1 MPDGPLPSSESPD
14 PELTRDPILRGRLV
28 LWQPRTGYRFSVDSL
43 LLVHFIGE
51 PPLGRVI
58 DLGAGVGVI
67 GLALA
72 VRDPTATVTLL
83 ELQPRMARLARRNV
97 EDNGGTD
104 RVQVVEADLSN
115 GRSMRRLL
123 TGASFDIVVSSP
135 PFFTLTSGPPVPD
148 QEEAIARHE
157 LRLTLGDVCREAR
170 RLLVPGGRAA
180 LVFPSDRL
188 TELLSGLDHEGLRP
202 TRMRAIHPRPG
213 QPAQR
218 VLVLAVKGGKGAL
231 VIEPPLVV
239 RDEDGYTPE
248 VSEALG
254 DG

>member
-1 MPDGPLPSSESPD
+1 MADPPAPSLDVPD
-14 PELTRDPILRGRLV
+14 PDLTRDPILRGRLV
-28 LWQPRTGYRFSVDSL
+28 LWQPRMGYRFSVDSL
-43 LLVHFIGE
+43 LLVHFVGE
-51 PPLGRVI
+51 APYGRVI

-72 VRDPTATVTLL
+72 VRDPSATVTLL
-83 ELQPRMARLARRNV
+83 ELQPRMARLARSNV
-97 EDNGGTD
+97 EGNGGTD

-115 GRSMRRLL
+115 ARAMRRLL
-123 TGASFDIVVSSP
+123 TGASFDLVVSSP
-135 PFFTLTSGPPVPD
+135 PFFTLASGPPVPD

-157 LRLTLGDVCREAR
+157 LRLTLSDVCREAR

-188 TELLSGLDHEGLRP
+188 TELLGGLDHEGLRP
-202 TRMRAIHPRPG
+202 TRLRAIHPRPG

-218 VLVLAVKGGKGAL
+218 VLVLAIKGGKGGL
-231 VIEPPLVV
+231 VIEPPLIV
-239 RDEDGYTPE
+239 RDDHGYTPE